1 MFTTRMFTK
10 RNGRGRSERRRD
22 AWMFRGMLRDDGNRM
37 ASVRRDDKVKVKRR
51 DKLGKVSDAPRPD
64 GLVRNGT
71 LKCEE
76 GRSGEGEWEKVI
88 EKWMWSLREIF
99 REKIDAQRGFPGARA
114 RYCLAARTT
123 PEKIMACDE
132 AMEVNRG
139 NETETARLGCR

>member
-1 MFTTRMFTK
+1 
-10 RNGRGRSERRRD
+10 
-22 AWMFRGMLRDDGNRM
+22 MFRGMLRDDGNRM

-64 GLVRNGT
+64 GLGNST

-99 REKIDAQRGFPGARA
+99 REKIDAQRGFPRARARA
-114 RYCLAARTT
+114 RYCPAARTT

-139 NETETARLGCR
+139 NERDGSTWLSIMNTRCGNGIDAIQNILL